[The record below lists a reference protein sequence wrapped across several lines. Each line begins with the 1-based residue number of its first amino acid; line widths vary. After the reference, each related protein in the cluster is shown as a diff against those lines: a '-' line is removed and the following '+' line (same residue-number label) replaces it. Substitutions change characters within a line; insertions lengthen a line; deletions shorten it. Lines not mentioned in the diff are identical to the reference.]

1 MRLESNNSRI
11 RRFDR
16 RATSQARP
24 PLLRCLVSVLLA
36 GVLFTLIPLAHS
48 NPPDPTW
55 IAGLYDDADH
65 DDAVLAI
72 IDGVGLP
79 VTARPTLAHADL
91 SSASVVLAGPTWPSE
106 GVRISLADRAPP
118 LR

>member
-36 GVLFTLIPLAHS
+36 GALLTLVPLAHS
-48 NPPDPTW
+48 SPPDPTW
-55 IAGLYDDADH
+55 IAGLYDDADY

-72 IDGVGLP
+72 SDGVGLP
-79 VTARPTLAHADL
+79 ATAQPTIAHADL
-91 SSASVVLAGPTWPSE
+91 SNALVALAGPT
-106 GVRISLADRAPP
+106 
-118 LR
+118 